1 MIDILE
7 LKNQISNSSFRY
19 LFENFS
25 EESIGILL
33 NKMPLDEK
41 EIWIEYI
48 VSSSEFKELE
58 SFLSSCYLIT
68 NKILRTIFQ
77 EIIIPLINRSGSPHP
92 LELVILQNPEEF
104 DCEFIVYFKT
114 EGIPY
119 NFRPRAF
126 IKAYKEELLLLDPEF
141 LSNLVSYI
149 NDFYKEEKCFL
160 ISSGVILNVTSHR
173 YFE

>member
-7 LKNQISNSSFRY
+7 LKNQISNSSFKY

-33 NKMPLDEK
+33 NNMPLDEK
-41 EIWIEYI
+41 ECWIEYI
-48 VSSSEFKELE
+48 VNSSEFKELE

-68 NKILRTIFQ
+68 NKILKTIFQ
-77 EIIIPLINRSGSPHP
+77 EIIIPLINRSDPPHP
-92 LELVILQNPEEF
+92 LELVNLQNPEEF

-114 EGIPY
+114 EGVRY

-126 IKAYKEELLLLDPEF
+126 IEAYKEELLLLDPEF

-149 NDFYKEEKCFL
+149 NDLYKEEKCFL
-160 ISSGVILNVTSHR
+160 ISSGAILNVTSHR
-173 YFE
+173 YFG